1 VSHYD
6 EATLALL
13 ALGESGVTPD
23 AEEHLSACEVCR
35 QEVEQLGGVVAA
47 GRGVT
52 IDDLPVAPAPSVW
65 DRITAEL
72 HGDATQT
79 VGGDA
84 PAADEPPAAAV
95 TSLDERRGR
104 RSRRIWSLTAAAAVG
119 IIVGAGS
126 TYAFTR
132 STPLPT
138 PTTSSGQVTV
148 AALGPL
154 DDPTASGSA
163 VLTVSSP
170 TQRTVTVTV
179 QGLPLE
185 PGKFYEVW
193 LMDPSNA
200 HLVALGVLNAQ
211 GKGTY
216 AVPPGLDLRSYSA
229 VDVSLQPM
237 NGSPLHSSNSAVR
250 GVIAT

>member
-1 VSHYD
+1 MSHYD
-6 EATLALL
+6 DATLALL
-13 ALGESGVTPD
+13 AVGESGVTPD
-23 AEEHLSACEVCR
+23 AEEHLRSCDVCR
-35 QEVEQLGGVVAA
+35 HEVEQLGAVVAA

-65 DRITAEL
+65 DRITEEL
-72 HGDATQT
+72 R
-79 VGGDA
+79 GDA
-84 PAADEPPAAAV
+84 PVPVDGHATSAVEPAATAIP
-95 TSLDERRGR
+95 SLDERRGR
-104 RSRRIWSLTAAAAVG
+104 RSRRVWSLTAAAAIG

-132 STPLPT
+132 STPLPS
-138 PTTSSGQVTV
+138 PTSNPGQVTV
-148 AALGPL
+148 AALDPL

-163 VLTVSSP
+163 VLRVSSP

-179 QGLPLE
+179 KGLPLE

-193 LMDPSNA
+193 LMDPTNA

-211 GKGTY
+211 GTGTY
-216 AVPPGLDLRSYSA
+216 AVPPGLDLDSYSA

-250 GVIAT
+250 GVIKT